1 MRKANLLKDI
11 DEKYDL
17 IVANILADIL
27 LELIPDLDNHLNE
40 NGKIIFSGIDYL
52 QLPKIEKTLE
62 ENSFVIKMKMQEGRW
77 IGLLIARK
85 PN

>member
-52 QLPKIEKTLE
+52 QLPKIEKALE
-62 ENSFVIKMKMQEGRW
+62 ENNFVIKMKMQEGRW

>member
-11 DEKYDL
+11 NEKYDL

-52 QLPKIEKTLE
+52 QLPKIEKALE
-62 ENSFVIKMKMQEGRW
+62 ENNFVIKMKMQEGRW

>member
-52 QLPKIEKTLE
+52 QLPKIERALE
-62 ENSFVIKMKMQEGRW
+62 ENNFVIKMKMQEGRW
-77 IGLLIARK
+77 IGYLQENR
-85 PN
+85 

>member
-1 MRKANLLKDI
+1 MLKDI
-11 DEKYDL
+11 NEKYDL

-52 QLPKIEKTLE
+52 QLPKIEKALE
-62 ENSFVIKMKMQEGRW
+62 ENNFVIKMKMQEGRW